1 MALAHAWSV
10 ALVGLEGHLVEVE
23 ADIAQGL
30 PKTTLIGLPDASLN
44 EARDR
49 VRAAVANSQE
59 KFPDRKVTIGLS
71 PATLPKTGAHYD
83 VAIACALLAA
93 GGVVNGRHLREV
105 VVIGE
110 LGLDGRI
117 REVRGALAMTLAASR
132 SGFKRIIVPEMNAGE
147 ARLVPGIEVYGMRSL
162 RQVLALLR
170 GDEIPDEPPPRAEPR
185 LISESFTR
193 LPEVDLDDVLGQ
205 HEGRRAIEAA
215 AAGGHHLYL
224 HGPPGSGKTML
235 AERLAGLMPD
245 LSTDDS
251 LEVSAVHSLAGLLT
265 SDAELVVRPPFIAPH
280 HTASLPSLIGGG
292 SGMPRPGAI
301 SCAHRGILFIDEA
314 PEMHPLTLDTLR
326 QPLESGFIEVH
337 RAAAVAKFPARF
349 LLVLAANPCPCGQA
363 GTPYGICTCT
373 PQILNRYQQRIS
385 GPIKDRIDIQR
396 QILPASRG
404 LTDDEKP
411 ESTAEVAAR
420 VSAARDRQA
429 FRYRDTPWVLNS
441 EVPGPV
447 LRREHPLDDL
457 SQKTLESHYAD
468 GVLTA
473 RGFDRVAR
481 LAWTL
486 ADLEGLAGPTQE
498 LTHQAFQLRS
508 GAALTPLDD
517 ARPIRDRDL
526 RLSTTNN
533 AQTSKESDRP
543 W

>member
-1 MALAHAWSV
+1 MPLAQAWSV
-10 ALVGLEGHLVEVE
+10 ALVGLEGHLVEIE

-30 PKTTLIGLPDASLN
+30 PKTTLIGLPDASLS

-49 VRAAVANSQE
+49 VRAAVVNSGE
-59 KFPDRKVTIGLS
+59 RFPDRKVTIGLS
-71 PATLPKTGAHYD
+71 PATLPKTGSHYD

-93 GGVVNGRHLREV
+93 AGVVEGPRLRHAAM
-105 VVIGE
+105 IGE

-132 SGFKRIIVPEMNAGE
+132 SGFERIVVPELNAGE
-147 ARLVPGIEVYGMRSL
+147 ARLVPGIAVYGVRSL
-162 RQVLALLR
+162 RQVLAILR
-170 GDEIPDEPPPRAEPR
+170 GTEIPDEDPPRAEPR
-185 LISESFTR
+185 LLSESLTR
-193 LPEVDLDDVLGQ
+193 VPEVDLDDVLGQ

-235 AERLAGLMPD
+235 AERLAGLLPD

-265 SDAELVVRPPFIAPH
+265 GDAELVVRPPFIAPH
-280 HTASLPSLIGGG
+280 HTASLSSLVGGG

-349 LLVLAANPCPCGQA
+349 MLVLAANPCPCGQA
-363 GTPYGICTCT
+363 GTPYGICSCT
-373 PQILNRYQQRIS
+373 PQVLHRYRQRIS

-396 QILPASRG
+396 QILPAARG
-404 LTDDEKP
+404 SEDGVRP
-411 ESTAEVAAR
+411 ESTAVVAER
-420 VSAARDRQA
+420 VKAARDRQTY
-429 FRYRDTPWVLNS
+429 RYRDTGWLLNS
-441 EVPGPV
+441 QVPGPM
-447 LRREHPLDDL
+447 LRRQFQLDSS
-457 SQKTLESHYAD
+457 SQKMLEDLYAE
-468 GVLTA
+468 GRLTA
-473 RGFDRVAR
+473 RGFDRVVR

-486 ADLEGLAGPTQE
+486 ADLEGTARPTPE
-498 LTHQAFQLRS
+498 LTHQAYQLRS
-508 GAALTPLDD
+508 GDPLTPLADHK
-517 ARPIRDRDL
+517 PIRE
-526 RLSTTNN
+526 N
-533 AQTSKESDRP
+533 AS
-543 W
+543 

>member
-1 MALAHAWSV
+1 MPLAQTWSV

-30 PKTTLIGLPDASLN
+30 PKTSLIGLPDASLS

-49 VRAAVANSQE
+49 VRAAVVNSGE
-59 KFPDRKVTIGLS
+59 RFPDRKVTIGLS
-71 PATLPKTGAHYD
+71 PATLPKTGSHYD

-93 GGVVNGRHLREV
+93 AGVVDLNPLRQTAM
-105 VVIGE
+105 IGE

-117 REVRGALAMTLAASR
+117 REVRGALAMTLAAAR
-132 SGFKRIIVPEMNAGE
+132 SGFERIVVPELNAGE
-147 ARLVPGIEVYGMRSL
+147 ARLVPGIDVYGVRSL

-170 GDEIPDEPPPRAEPR
+170 GAEIPDELPPRAEPR
-185 LISESFTR
+185 LLSESLTR
-193 LPEVDLDDVLGQ
+193 VPEVDLDDVLGQ
-205 HEGRRAIEAA
+205 REGRRAIEAA

-224 HGPPGSGKTML
+224 HGPPGAGKTML

-251 LEVSAVHSLAGLLT
+251 LEVSAVHSLAGMLT

-280 HTASLPSLIGGG
+280 HTASLASLVGGG

-349 LLVLAANPCPCGQA
+349 MLVLAANPCPCGQA
-363 GTPYGICTCT
+363 GTPYGVCNCT
-373 PQILNRYQQRIS
+373 PQILTRYRQRIS
-385 GPIKDRIDIQR
+385 GPIKDRLDIQR
-396 QILPASRG
+396 QILPAARG
-404 LTDDEKP
+404 SGDGERP
-411 ESTAEVAAR
+411 ESTAVVAER
-420 VSAARDRQA
+420 VKAARDRQT
-429 FRYRDTPWVLNS
+429 FRYRDISWILNS
-441 EVPGPV
+441 EIPGPL
-447 LRREHPLDDL
+447 LRREFPLEAASLRILEDL
-457 SQKTLESHYAD
+457 YS
-468 GVLTA
+468 GGRLTA
-473 RGFDRVAR
+473 RGFDRVVR

-486 ADLEGLAGPTQE
+486 ADLEGLDQPTPE

-508 GAALTPLDD
+508 GEPLTELGNN
-517 ARPIRDRDL
+517 RPIRGN
-526 RLSTTNN
+526 S
-533 AQTSKESDRP
+533 AA
-543 W
+543 